1 MKRSENEEQKQ
12 SEETKET
19 EHSSRFE
26 SVVYYFDIF
35 YRVVKA
41 LVILLIVILLVAGSL
56 GAGTAVGY
64 FASLVHGSEIPEREE
79 MMGQI
84 QDYTRK
90 SSMYYA
96 DDSLISDVRSDLL
109 RTPISLDNVSDLLIN
124 AVVSTEDEYFFEH
137 EGVVPKA
144 VARALV
150 QELSDSGATT
160 GGSTLTQQL
169 IKQQILSPEVTH
181 ERKANE
187 ILLAYHLENE
197 IDKDQILEAYLNV
210 SPFGRNNKG
219 QNIAGAEEA
228 AQGIFGVSASDVSL
242 PQAAFIAG
250 LPQRP
255 IVFSPYTQYGE
266 IKENHDLSISRQHE
280 VLFRM
285 FREGHIT
292 EAEYEEARAYD
303 ITQDFINQENIDYDD
318 HSYVYDIALERSH
331 ELLTEK
337 FMQDDEVTD
346 EMLEEN
352 PELVNEYKERA
363 EYAMA
368 NQGYKVYTT
377 IDKEIHDTLE
387 RVTAE
392 YKDQLGAPRYY
403 TYEDDE
409 GETHE
414 VEVPINT
421 AGAMIDNQTGR
432 VIGFIGG
439 VDYNVEQFNTAFKGN
454 RSPGSVIKPLAVYGP
469 ALEENI
475 ITPATIVPD
484 TYFEVPTWDG
494 DVGDYVGHPVTNATR
509 TTNEW
514 MTARQAI
521 TVSQNIPASKIYM
534 ELKDDRT
541 SEKYIRRMGID
552 ETMMPSSE
560 FDNPSTALGGLSKG
574 MPPVDLISAFSTMGN
589 NGVHVEPYIIERI
602 EDSNGEAVYEHQSE
616 ETRVWGEDTN
626 YLILDMLRGVHTEG
640 TARGTMDSL
649 PFQADWISKTGTTQ
663 DRKDIWYAAS
673 TPRISFGTWIGY
685 GNDNFRLGDDFGIH
699 PSRRNRNFW
708 AELMS
713 AVYEVNP
720 DIFGIG
726 EEYPRPSSVTSE
738 SVIQATGMK
747 SGTVETPGGSTF
759 NYSGSTH
766 TEVFKESNVPGTTV
780 FDFAIGATN
789 EELAEFWSGRRP
801 SDEPDEDE
809 DDDSSNDESND
820 TNDSEE
826 ESEPEEQD
834 EPEENDESD
843 SEPEEEP
850 EEESEPDPEPE
861 PEPEEEEEEEEEP
874 EPEPEPEEEPE
885 DSDEGNDDSEESE
898 DEE

>member
-1 MKRSENEEQKQ
+1 MKRSDNDELNQT
-12 SEETKET
+12 EETEQP
-19 EHSSRFE
+19 SRFQ

-41 LVILLIVILLVAGSL
+41 LVILLVIILLVAGSL

-79 MMGQI
+79 MMAQI
-84 QDYTRK
+84 NDYSRK

-96 DDSLISDVRSDLL
+96 DGTLISDVRADLL
-109 RTPISLDNVSDLLIN
+109 RSPITLDNVSETLIN
-124 AVVSTEDEYFFEH
+124 AVVATEDEYFFDH

-150 QELSDSGATT
+150 QELGDSGATT

-197 IDKDQILEAYLNV
+197 FDKDTILEAYMNV

-228 AQGIFGVSASDVSL
+228 AQGIFGVPASDLSL

-255 IVFSPYTQYGE
+255 IVFSPYTQYGQ
-266 IKENHDLSISRQHE
+266 IKENHDLSIGRQHE

-285 FREGHIT
+285 YREGYVT
-292 EAEYEEARAYD
+292 DEEYEEARAYD
-303 ITQDFINQENIDYDD
+303 ITQDFINQEDMEYDD
-318 HSYVYDIALERSH
+318 HSYVYDIALEKSK
-331 ELLTEK
+331 ELLIEK
-337 FMQDDEVTD
+337 FMQDDEITD
-346 EMLEEN
+346 EMLDEN
-352 PELVNEYKERA
+352 PDLITEYSDRA
-363 EYAMA
+363 DFAMK
-368 NQGYKVYTT
+368 NQGYEVHTT
-377 IDKEIHDTLE
+377 INKEIHDTLE

-392 YKDQLGAPRYY
+392 YKDQLGGPRYF

-414 VEVPINT
+414 GEVPINT
-421 AGAMIDNQTGR
+421 AGAMIDNRTGA

-439 VDYNVEQFNTAFKGN
+439 ADYETQQYNTAFKSD
-454 RSPGSVIKPLAVYGP
+454 RSPGSVLKPLVVYGP
-469 ALEENI
+469 AIEEDI
-475 ITPATIVPD
+475 ITPATIIPDTPYEVPD
-484 TYFEVPTWDG
+484 WDS
-494 DVGDYVGHPVTNATR
+494 DVGDFVGKPVTNATSI
-509 TTNEW
+509 TNDW

-521 TVSQNIPASKIYM
+521 TVSQNIPASKIYAEM
-534 ELKDDRT
+534 IDDSI
-541 SEKYIRRMGID
+541 SEQYIRRMGIKED
-552 ETMMPSSE
+552 MFPSSE
-560 FDNPSTALGGLSKG
+560 FGNFSTALGGLSKG
-574 MPPVDLISAFSTMGN
+574 PPPVDLISAFSTMGN
-589 NGVHVEPYIIERI
+589 NGVHAEPYVIERI
-602 EDSNGEAVYEHQSE
+602 EDSNGDTVYEHQLE

-626 YLILDMLRGVHTEG
+626 YLLVDMLRDVHVQG
-640 TARGTMDSL
+640 TARGTMDNL
-649 PFQADWISKTGTTQ
+649 PFEADWISKTGTTQ

-685 GNDNFRLGDDFGIH
+685 GNNEFRLGDDFGIH

-713 AVYEVNP
+713 AVYDVNP

-726 EEYPRPSSVTSE
+726 EEFPRPSSVTDE

-766 TEVFKESNVPGTTV
+766 TEVFKEDNVPGTTV
-780 FDFAIGATN
+780 YDFAIGATD
-789 EELAEFWSGRRP
+789 EELARFWGGRRP
-801 SDEPDEDE
+801 SDDGEDEDE
-809 DDDSSNDESND
+809 NDESDNDDDSDDDSSEESEEE
-820 TNDSEE
+820 DSEPEE
-826 ESEPEEQD
+826 ESEPEED
-834 EPEENDESD
+834 ESADDDSSEESD
-843 SEPEEEP
+843 S
-850 EEESEPDPEPE
+850 S
-861 PEPEEEEEEEEEP
+861 
-874 EPEPEPEEEPE
+874 
-885 DSDEGNDDSEESE
+885 SD

>member
-12 SEETKET
+12 SEETTET
-19 EHSSRFE
+19 EQSSRFE

-41 LVILLIVILLVAGSL
+41 LVILLIIILLVAGSL

-64 FASLVHGSEIPEREE
+64 FASLVHGSEIPKREE
-79 MMGQI
+79 MVSQI

-96 DDSLISDVRSDLL
+96 DGSLISDIRSDLL
-109 RTPISLDNVSDLLIN
+109 RTPIPLDQVSDLLIN

-144 VARALV
+144 VARALI

-219 QNIAGAEEA
+219 QNIAGVEEA

-255 IVFSPYTQYGE
+255 IVFTPYTNYGQ
-266 IKENHDLSISRQHE
+266 IKESHDLSISRQHE

-285 FREGHIT
+285 YREGHIT
-292 EAEYEEARAYD
+292 QEEYEEARAYD
-303 ITQDFINQENIDYDD
+303 ITQDFINQENMDYDD
-318 HSYVYDIALERSH
+318 NTYVYDIALERSLEILSEH
-331 ELLTEK
+331 
-337 FMQDDEVTD
+337 FMQAEEVTD

-352 PELVNEYKERA
+352 PELVEEYNERA
-363 EYAMA
+363 KYALE
-368 NQGYKVYTT
+368 NQGYKVHTT
-377 IDKEIHDTLE
+377 VDKEIHDTLE

-421 AGAMIDNQTGR
+421 SGAMIDNRTGR

-439 VDYNVEQFNTAFKGN
+439 ADYTTEQYNYAFKSN
-454 RSPGSVIKPLAVYGP
+454 RSPGSVFKPLAVYGP
-469 ALEENI
+469 ALENDI
-475 ITPATIVPD
+475 ITPATIIPD
-484 TYFEVPTWDG
+484 TPYEVPTWDS
-494 DVGDYVGHPVTNATR
+494 DVGDYVGHPITNATR
-509 TTNEW
+509 ITNEW
-514 MTARQAI
+514 MTAEKAI
-521 TVSQNIPASKIYM
+521 TISQNIPAAKIFM
-534 ELKDDRT
+534 EMKDDHV
-541 SEKYIRRMGID
+541 SEKYIRRMGIS
-552 ETMMPSSE
+552 EAMIPSSE
-560 FDNPSTALGGLSKG
+560 FDNASTALGGLTEG
-574 MPPVDLISAFSTMGN
+574 IPPVDLMSAFSTIGN
-589 NGVHVEPYIIERI
+589 NGVHADAYIIERI
-602 EDSNGEAVYEHQSE
+602 EDSNGETVYEHKHE
-616 ETRVWGEDTN
+616 ETRVWGEDSN
-626 YLILDMLRGVHTEG
+626 YLLVDMMRNIHVQG
-640 TARGTMDSL
+640 TARGTMDNL
-649 PFQADWISKTGTTQ
+649 PFEADWISKTGTTQ

-673 TPRISFGTWIGY
+673 TPRITFGTWIGY

-720 DIFGIG
+720 DIFGVG
-726 EEYPRPSSVTSE
+726 EEFPRPSSVTDE

-759 NYSGSTH
+759 NFSGPTH
-766 TEVFKESNVPGTTV
+766 TEVFKKDNIPGPTV
-780 FDFAIGATN
+780 YDFAIGATD
-789 EELAEFWSGRRP
+789 EELARFWGGRRP
-801 SDEPDEDE
+801 SEESEDEDE
-809 DDDSSNDESND
+809 SDNEESEDN
-820 TNDSEE
+820 NDSEE
-826 ESEPEEQD
+826 ESEPEAEQD
-834 EPEENDESD
+834 PQ
-843 SEPEEEP
+843 SEPEEEAD
-850 EEESEPDPEPE
+850 SE
-861 PEPEEEEEEEEEP
+861 PEPEEEENQEP
-874 EPEPEPEEEPE
+874 EPES
-885 DSDEGNDDSEESE
+885 DDSSDEDTSDSEESE
-898 DEE
+898 E